1 MRNPLGSTVSTAMH
15 SSSVPRQ
22 PPPAAA
28 SLPRY
33 YQGRA
38 AAADSF
44 GAAAAAPAGTR
55 RQGRAAA
62 ADSFGA
68 AAAAPA
74 GSRRLQ
80 AVSEQIGSVSRELTA
95 QQIGAFR
102 KLSPP
107 QLRHTPIALSSSG
120 KSQLAINQLALQ
132 C

>member
-22 PPPAAA
+22 PPPAAT

-44 GAAAAAPAGTR
+44 GAAAALQPASG
-55 RQGRAAA
+55 AA
-62 ADSFGA
+62 A

-74 GSRRLQ
+74 RPRRLQ
-80 AVSEQIGSVSRELTA
+80 EVREHIGSVSRELTA
-95 QQIGAFR
+95 QQIEAFR
-102 KLSPP
+102 ELE
-107 QLRHTPIALSSSG
+107 ALGGIRAMYVSVSSFV
-120 KSQLAINQLALQ
+120 QIDLLTQ
-132 C
+132 CKM